1 MTDTPADTVTLN
13 SQYERDDQW
22 RQLRHETKPPIPHG
36 HHTTDETI
44 LRAEAEF
51 NALSSQLTIQTEGG
65 QQDIPNSSSSTL
77 GKNTRDLEKAERGD
91 RFDLREYLT
100 SSNDKNQNAGIKHK
114 NVGVVWEGLEVE
126 VVGGDDNKF
135 YMPTLATSV
144 LFFFIGPFYTLY
156 MFITGLLGLKKPP
169 KTKRIL
175 QKGSGVLKPGEMCL
189 VLGCPGA
196 GCTTFLRT
204 IANRREGYEKVNGE
218 VLYAGISAEDMQ
230 KYYKGEVVYNQEDDL
245 HIPTLTVAQT
255 LRFALSTK
263 TPGPNGRIPGVSRE
277 DFDKEIQ
284 DTFLRM
290 LNISHTKNTLVGD
303 EFVRG
308 VSGGEKK
315 RVSIAEM
322 MATRARVQCWDNST
336 RGLDASTALDFV
348 RCLRVM
354 TDVLGQTTFVTLYQA
369 SESIYDLFDKVL
381 VLDKGHQVFYG
392 PPAKAR
398 AYFEE
403 LGYKSL
409 PRQTTPDYLTGC
421 TDNNERQFAPGRSQ
435 SNVPS
440 TPSSLE
446 QSFRQSSFG
455 QQNDEDVNQYKR
467 YMTIEKGD
475 QEAFRAAVA
484 ADKKRGVS
492 QSSPYTLG
500 YSGQVWSLTKRQ
512 FQTRWQDRFQI
523 YTSFTI
529 AMTLAFVLGGAF
541 YDQKPTSSGA
551 FTRGSVIFAAL
562 LTTCLDAFG
571 EMPGQMIGRPILRKQ
586 TEYSFYRPSAI
597 ALANLF
603 ADLPFSAARVLLFDI
618 IVYFL
623 AGLHRSAG
631 AFFTFHLINY
641 TAYLVLQAFFR
652 MFGLICF
659 SFDSA
664 MRLAVFFIPNFVAYS
679 GYMIPVDSMKR
690 FLYWI
695 YYVDPVSYAWQ
706 AAMENEFM
714 RVTLLCDG
722 NSIVPRNIPGFLTK
736 YPDQL
741 GVNQVCTLFGSSG
754 GSAIISGTD
763 YIKAGY
769 GLDPKDL
776 WRINF
781 VVLIAFFLAFQIAQ
795 LLALEYY
802 PQYGADM
809 SMNVF
814 AREDDELRRLN
825 AAQAEKKARRSDGR
839 EKERRRMSDAVSL
852 KSRSTSAMKKRGRT
866 FTWEGLNY
874 HVPSSDGDN
883 GQKRLLHDIYGFVKP
898 GTLTALMGASGAGKT
913 TCLDVLAQRKNIGVV
928 TGDVLVDGRPLPE
941 DFARGTAYAEQM
953 DVHEGTATVREA
965 MRFSAYLRQPAD
977 VSKAD
982 KDAYVEE
989 MIELLELQDLS
1000 EALVFSLNI
1009 EARKRLTIGVELASK
1024 PELLLFLDEPTS
1036 GLDAQSAWN
1045 LIRFLRK
1052 LADQG
1057 QAILCT
1063 IHQPS
1068 SLLFESFDRLLLLER
1083 GGETVYFGD
1092 IGEDSRVLRDYFAR
1106 QGAHCPENVNPAE
1119 YMLEAIGAGVNPRVG
1134 DKDWKDVWLES
1145 EEYRKVRA
1153 DIDAVKATG
1162 LAKPEA
1168 DKGSTSTYA
1177 TSFFYQLRLVSARNA
1192 LALWRSPEYIFTRLF
1207 VCTCISLFVSLSFLQ
1222 VGNSARDLQFRV
1234 FAIFWVIVLPAMVMS
1249 QIEPMFIYNRRTFIR
1264 ESSSRIYSP
1273 YVFAIGQ
1280 VLGEIP
1286 YSLLC
1291 GILYWVLMVYPIGF
1305 GDGSAGLNG
1314 TGFQLLMIMFMILFG
1329 VTLGQMVG
1337 ALSPSVQIAVLFN
1350 PLIGMVL
1357 STFCGVTIPYPALLG
1372 FWRSWLY
1379 ELNPYTRTLAAMV
1392 STELHGLVIRCKPD
1406 EFATFNPPD
1415 GQTCGEWAQDFV
1427 NVVGGYI
1434 ENISDTAACRYCQ
1447 YSVGDEFYTPLN
1459 IDYGNRWRDAF
1470 ILFSF
1475 FVFNLI
1481 VTIIASRFLRYA
1493 WR

>member
-1 MTDTPADTVTLN
+1 MADTPADTATLS
-13 SQYERDDQW
+13 SQYDRDDQPW
-22 RQLRHETKPPIPHG
+22 RHEPIPPLPHA
-36 HHTTDETI
+36 HVNTDDDVI
-44 LRAEAEF
+44 RAEAEF
-51 NALSSQLTIQTEGG
+51 NALSSQLTVQAAGS
-65 QQDIPNSSSSTL
+65 QAMKKNSSGTL
-77 GKNTRDLEKAERGD
+77 AQNSRDLEKAERSAG
-91 RFDLREYLT
+91 FDLREYLT
-100 SSNDKNQNAGIKHK
+100 SSNDKNQAAGIKHK
-114 NVGVVWEGLEVE
+114 NVGVVWEDLEVQ
-126 VVGGDDNKF
+126 VVGGLDSKF
-135 YMPTLATSV
+135 YVGTLATST
-144 LFFFIGPFYTLY
+144 LYFFIGPFFTLWAL
-156 MFITGLLGLKKPP
+156 ISGLLGLKKSRET
-169 KTKRIL
+169 KTIL
-175 QKGSGVLKPGEMCL
+175 HKSSGVLKPGEMCL

-204 IANRREGYEKVNGE
+204 IANRREGYEKIDGK
-218 VLYAGISAEDMQ
+218 VLYAGIDAREMQ
-230 KYYKGEVVYNQEDDL
+230 KYYKGEVVYNQEDDI
-245 HIPTLTVAQT
+245 HIPTLTVSQT

-263 TPGPNGRIPGVSRE
+263 TPGPNGRLPGISRE
-277 DFDKEIQ
+277 EFDKEIQ

-308 VSGGEKK
+308 VSGGERK

-348 RCLRVM
+348 RSLRVM
-354 TDVLGQTTFVTLYQA
+354 TDVLGQTTFITLYQA
-369 SESIYDLFDKVL
+369 SESIYELFDKVL
-381 VLDKGHQVFYG
+381 VLDKGHQAFYG
-392 PPAKAR
+392 SPSEAR
-398 AYFEE
+398 AYFESI
-403 LGYKSL
+403 GYKSL

-421 TDNNERQFAPGRSQ
+421 TDENERQFAPGRS
-435 SNVPS
+435 SNDVPS
-440 TPSSLE
+440 IPEALE
-446 QSFRQSSFG
+446 QTFRKSRFG
-455 QQNDEDVNQYKR
+455 QANDADVRDYKL
-467 YMTIEKGD
+467 YMEMEKGD

-492 QSSPYTLG
+492 KKSPYTLG
-500 YSGQVWSLTKRQ
+500 FTGQVWALTKRQ
-512 FQTRWQDRFQI
+512 FQTRLQDRFQI
-523 YTSFTI
+523 YTSFAI
-529 AMTLAFVLGGAF
+529 ALSLALVLGGAF
-541 YDQKPTSSGA
+541 YNQPYTSSGA
-551 FTRGSVIFAAL
+551 FTRGSIIFSAL

-571 EMPGQMIGRPILRKQ
+571 EMPSQMTGRPILQKQ
-586 TEYSFYRPSAI
+586 TEYSFYRPSAVAI
-597 ALANLF
+597 ANLF
-603 ADLPFSAARVLLFDI
+603 ADLPFSSVRILLFNI
-618 IVYFL
+618 IVYFMT
-623 AGLHRSAG
+623 GLHRSAG
-631 AFFTFHLINY
+631 AFFTFHLF
-641 TAYLVLQAFFR
+641 AYLAYLTLQAFFR

-664 MRLAVFFIPNFVAYS
+664 MRLAVFFIPNFIIYS
-679 GYMIPVDSMKR
+679 GFMIPVDSMKR
-690 FLYWI
+690 FLFWI
-695 YYVDPVSYAWQ
+695 YYIDPVSYAWQ

-714 RVTLLCDG
+714 RINLTCDG
-722 NSIVPRNIPGFLTK
+722 SSVIPRNILGLVTK

-741 GVNQVCTLFGSSG
+741 SVNQVCTLYGSTG

-769 GLDPKDL
+769 GLDPKDI
-776 WRINF
+776 WRQNLP
-781 VVLIAFFLAFQIAQ
+781 VLIAFFLAFEIAQ
-795 LLALEYY
+795 ILALEYY
-802 PQYGADM
+802 PQYGFNTALSFFVRDT
-809 SMNVF
+809 
-814 AREDDELRRLN
+814 DETRQLN
-825 AAQAEKKARRSDGR
+825 QAQEEKKARRTQIR
-839 EKERRRMSDAVSL
+839 EKNGALDLDTVSL
-852 KSRSTSAMKKRGRT
+852 KDKSEATAKRTGRAL
-866 FTWEGLNY
+866 TWERLNY
-874 HVPSSDGDN
+874 HVPSADEEG
-883 GQKRLLHDIYGFVKP
+883 GQKRLLHDVYGFVKP

-928 TGDVLVDGRPLPE
+928 SGDILVDGRPLPA

-965 MRFSAYLRQPAD
+965 MRFSAYLRQPAHI
-977 VSKAD
+977 SKEE

-989 MIELLELQDLS
+989 MIELLELQDLT

-1045 LIRFLRK
+1045 LVRFLRK

-1092 IGEDSRVLRDYFAR
+1092 IGPDSRVLREYFAR
-1106 QGAHCPENVNPAE
+1106 HGAICPGNVNPAE
-1119 YMLEAIGAGVNPRVG
+1119 YMLEAIGAGVAPRVG

-1145 EEYRKVRA
+1145 PEYQAVRREID
-1153 DIDAVKATG
+1153 DIKAAG
-1162 LAKPEA
+1162 LAKNEVT
-1168 DKGSTSTYA
+1168 KEHTSTYA
-1177 TSFFYQLRLVSARNA
+1177 TSFWYQLRLVSARNA
-1192 LALWRSPEYIFTRLF
+1192 VALWRSPEYIFTRIF

-1222 VGNSARDLQFRV
+1222 LGNSVRALQFRV

-1249 QIEPMFIYNRRTFIR
+1249 QIEPMFIFNRRTFIR

-1286 YSLLC
+1286 YSILC
-1291 GILYWVLMVYPIGF
+1291 ALLYWVLMVYPIGF
-1305 GDGSAGLNG
+1305 GDGAAGTNG
-1314 TGFQLLMIMFMILFG
+1314 TGFQLLIIIFMILFG
-1329 VTLGQMVG
+1329 VTLGQLIA

-1350 PLIGMVL
+1350 PFIGLVL
-1357 STFCGVTIPYPALLG
+1357 STFCGVTIPYPQLMG

-1379 ELNPYTRTLAAMV
+1379 ELNPYTRTLASMV
-1392 STELHGLVIRCKPD
+1392 STELHGLVIQCRPD
-1406 EFATFNPPD
+1406 EWAVFNPPD

-1427 NVVGGYI
+1427 TVAGGYI
-1434 ENISDTAACRYCQ
+1434 DNVNDTIACRYCQ
-1447 YSVGDEFYTPLN
+1447 FRFGDEFYTPLN
-1459 IDYGNRWRDAF
+1459 IDFSNRWRDAF
-1470 ILFSF
+1470 ILFAF